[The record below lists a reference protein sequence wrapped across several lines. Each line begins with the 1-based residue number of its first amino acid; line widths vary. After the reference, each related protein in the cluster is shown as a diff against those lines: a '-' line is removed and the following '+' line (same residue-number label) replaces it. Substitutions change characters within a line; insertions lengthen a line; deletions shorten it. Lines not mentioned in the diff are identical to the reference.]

1 MSKKR
6 YNIWLD
12 TVLID
17 EIKLAAST
25 LGVKVS
31 TYMRMAILEKLRRD
45 ISANGKASHRRIVD
59 KSNKALQSLQS

>member
-31 TYMRMAILEKLRRD
+31 TYMRMAILDKLRRETNAKTQKFKD
-45 ISANGKASHRRIVD
+45 
-59 KSNKALQSLQS
+59 Q